1 MTEPSDLADNLVDAV
16 LGPEGAVARRLGAQ
30 YEKREPQLE
39 LARRI
44 DQAIRGK
51 RHLIAEAGT
60 GVGKS
65 FAYLVPAIDYICRT
79 GKRVVVS
86 THTIALQQ
94 QLISKDIPLLKS
106 VMPLEFA
113 AVLVKGRGNY
123 LCLRRLEQA
132 EGRQGHLFESD
143 VQHQA
148 VQRIRLWADEQL
160 RCGGDGSLSEL
171 PVGPPPEVW
180 DHVAA
185 EQGNCLGRKCRHYES
200 CFWQAAKRR
209 MQNGKL
215 LVVNHALFFSDLA
228 LRMAGHSYLPKYDVA
243 ILDEAHTIE
252 DVAGQHFGIR
262 VSEASVKYH
271 LRTLYDLRRGRGLL
285 TALGSVANDAI
296 NKVQEITSLTEA
308 FFQRVLHWH
317 QTHGKPNG
325 RIREPHIV
333 DDPLSKQLRS
343 LATTLRGLTAHT
355 DRDEDKFELTA
366 RASRVEALAMSM
378 EALVG
383 QTLPDAVYW
392 LEVTAGRGRGRD
404 GGPSARVTWAAAP
417 VDVAEGLRR
426 GLWSALE
433 SVVLT
438 SATLA
443 TGAVAK
449 RVKAE
454 TAGRPRPAD
463 PAADPGAD
471 AGAGPVADTTP
482 AHTPG
487 IPEAFQYIAQRLGL
501 PADRSDAFSAG
512 SPFNYA
518 EQCTL
523 YVHTDLPEPNDPLF
537 TRAAQDKILHYLDL
551 THGGAFVLFTSY
563 QSLQHVAHELAPALA
578 ERGYPMLMQGSGVP
592 PAQLVEQFRA
602 SADAVLFG
610 VATFWQG
617 IDIPGDALR
626 NVIITRLPFAVPDDP
641 LTEAKIEALTR
652 AGENAFLRY
661 SVPDAVIRFKQGFG
675 RLIRTRT
682 DRGIVVVLDPRL
694 VTKWYGRWFLSALP
708 PCRVEVVGP
717 QVRERARPTRRHRKD
732 P

>member
-1 MTEPSDLADNLVDAV
+1 MAEPSDLANNLVDAV
-16 LGPEGAVARRLGAQ
+16 LGPEGAVARRLGAR

-44 DQAIRGK
+44 DQAIREK

-123 LCLRRLEQA
+123 LCLRRLDQA

-143 VQHQA
+143 EQHQA
-148 VQRIRLWADEQL
+148 LRHIRIWADEQL
-160 RCGGDGSLSEL
+160 RGGGEGSLSEMS
-171 PVGPPPEVW
+171 VAPPADVW

-262 VSEASVKYH
+262 ISESMLKYH
-271 LRTLYDLRRGRGLL
+271 LRMLYDLRRGRGLL
-285 TALGSVANDAI
+285 TTLGSVANDAI
-296 NKVQEITSLTEA
+296 TRVLDITSLTEE
-308 FFQRVLHWH
+308 FFQRVHAWH
-317 QTHGKPNG
+317 ETHGRPNG
-325 RIREPHIV
+325 RIREPNIV
-333 DDPLSKQLRS
+333 DNPLSKELRS
-343 LATTLRGLTAHT
+343 LATTLRGLTTHA
-355 DRDEDKFELTA
+355 DRDEDKSELNA
-366 RASRVEALAMSM
+366 RANRVEGLAMSL
-378 EALVG
+378 ETLVG
-383 QTLPDAVYW
+383 QTMPDAVYW
-392 LEVTAGRGRGRD
+392 LEVTAGRGRGRE
-404 GGPSARVTWAAAP
+404 GSPAARVTWAAAP

-426 GLWSALE
+426 GLWSTLD

-443 TGAVAK
+443 
-449 RVKAE
+449 
-454 TAGRPRPAD
+454 AGQNAPAARTRRPAD
-463 PAADPGAD
+463 ATTNND
-471 AGAGPVADTTP
+471 ASSAR
-482 AHTPG
+482 
-487 IPEAFQYIAQRLGL
+487 IPEAFHYIAQRLGL
-501 PADRSDAFSAG
+501 PADRTDTFEAG

-523 YVHTDLPEPNDPLF
+523 YIHTDLPEPNDPLF
-537 TRAAQDKILHYLDL
+537 PRAAQEKILHYLDL
-551 THGGAFVLFTSY
+551 TQGGAFVLFTSY
-563 QSLQHVAHELAPALA
+563 QTLQQFSRDLTPALA
-578 ERGYPMLMQGSGVP
+578 QRGYPLLVQGAGAT

-617 IDIPGDALR
+617 VDIPGDALR

-675 RLIRTRT
+675 RLIRTRN

-694 VTKWYGRWFLSALP
+694 ATKWYGRWFLSALP

-717 QVRERARPTRRHRKD
+717 AVRGRAWPTRRHRKD